1 MNGVVQYFPLA
12 GRILMGGM
20 FLFFGVQ
27 KLLGFSGTAAFIA
40 SVGYS
45 GTVATLATVVA
56 VLVEVGAATLLIVGY
71 KTRIAAAA
79 MVLFTIAATLMF
91 HLTWTENPINVVLFA
106 KNVAILGGLFSF
118 IAFGAGKV
126 SFDEHERETPPIS
139 AASQV

>member
-1 MNGVVQYFPLA
+1 MNGIIHYSTLV

-45 GTVATLATVVA
+45 SSVATLATVVA
-56 VLVEVGAATLLIVGY
+56 VLVEVGAAALLIVGY

-106 KNVAILGGLFSF
+106 KNVAILAGLLAFMG
-118 IAFGAGKV
+118 FGAGKV
-126 SFDEHERETPPIS
+126 SFDQKSMP
-139 AASQV
+139 ASPVPQV